1 MKKSGRLYDNNF
13 PGGAGQD
20 LLGGFASWWREAGR
34 CSRRQMR
41 KGCRIFHHQHHFIFL
56 IVVLFVAIVLLL
68 LFLFLLSSLQFLL
81 LETNW
86 KTIRAPFPPLPRP
99 NHHHRDDFHLLKIF
113 TGSNQVGL
121 WDCLDTESETHG
133 VHLFHYHSRYGANR
147 NMYISSFT
155 ATLCGPKKSIS
166 QLSCVFPGQ

>member
-1 MKKSGRLYDNNF
+1 MKKSGCLNDNNF

-34 CSRRQMR
+34 CSRRQMG
-41 KGCRIFHHQHHFIFL
+41 KGCQIFHHQHHFIFL
-56 IVVLFVAIVLLL
+56 IVVLFVVIVIVLLL
-68 LFLFLLSSLQFLL
+68 LFLFLLSSLPFLL

-121 WDCLDTESETHG
+121 WDCLDIESETHG
-133 VHLFHYHSRYGANR
+133 AHLFHYHSRSGVNR
-147 NMYISSFT
+147 NISSFT

-166 QLSCVFPGQ
+166 QLSCVFPGR